1 MYFLVLKILFNAA
14 NPIKPSLTASLFKEE
29 FEFQKSM
36 QSAIHVKERVDTENL
51 GDRNINQ

>member
-29 FEFQKSM
+29 VEFQKSM
-36 QSAIHVKERVDTENL
+36 QSAFM
-51 GDRNINQ
+51 